1 MALSKITNASVA
13 DTAVHGRRNMV
24 VNGGMQIS
32 QRGSSKT
39 GVTGN
44 GYHTVDRFKINM
56 NSSGTFTIS
65 QSTESPEGFSNSL
78 KLDCTTAD
86 ASPDYIN
93 MVTRLEGQNV
103 QHLKKGTANALPV
116 TLSFWV
122 RSSKTGT
129 YQVNLLDEDNTRAIS
144 ATYAISSANVW
155 EHKTATFSGDTSGV
169 LGNDNGNSL
178 QLEWWLAAG
187 ASWKTGTPPSAWE
200 ARDNA
205 DRASGLTV
213 NIGAS
218 TNDDFYI
225 TGVQLEVGDTATPF
239 EHRSYGEELALCQR
253 YFCHSNAGDTTNEPV
268 GGFIGMA
275 ENTTRLDSPWTF
287 PVQMRTTPAVT
298 KLSDYTVR
306 TNSNQTITSASFE
319 STNSRSTLI
328 RSTGSFVDKE
338 AGRLYAAS
346 AGPAFSAD
354 AEL

>member
-144 ATYAISSANVW
+144 ATYAISSANAW

-187 ASWKTGTPPSAWE
+187 SSWTTGTPPSAWE

-253 YFCHSNAGDTTNEPV
+253 YYQDLVPTGYGVVFMSHVYGANSGQWITVAMPTT
-268 GGFIGMA
+268 MRA
-275 ENTTRLDSPWTF
+275 SPTGSVSTW
-287 PVQMRTTPAVT
+287 QGATPSVYGTDASSIT
-298 KLSDYTVR
+298 LYHGSTQFYAN
-306 TNSNQTITSASFE
+306 TNSSF
-319 STNSRSTLI
+319 T
-328 RSTGSFVDKE
+328 
-338 AGRLYAAS
+338 
-346 AGPAFSAD
+346 AD